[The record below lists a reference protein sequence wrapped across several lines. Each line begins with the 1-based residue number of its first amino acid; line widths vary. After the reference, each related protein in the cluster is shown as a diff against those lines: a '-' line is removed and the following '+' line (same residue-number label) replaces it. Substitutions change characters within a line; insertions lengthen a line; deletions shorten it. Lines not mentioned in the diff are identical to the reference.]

1 MRLLCTII
9 KQEWLLL
16 IREPRFW
23 IPFLLPPLLLL
34 LLQFLLFSKQNI
46 GAGHPLF
53 LAQWMLLLGVLVAP
67 MSASIA
73 ADSFAGEQERN
84 SLELLLL
91 SPIPSKTLFLAKF
104 LATIP
109 FPVIFILLIQAF
121 YFHYHSIAVIYFI
134 KALVGAISASFIV
147 NAFALWVS
155 LKSKTVRTAN
165 QSSLLVLFPIL
176 ALVQWK
182 GAFYLESAQ
191 AFFVVFVF
199 TILILSFFFLLSLR
213 EFKKL

>member
-104 LATIP
+104 FSHHPIP
-109 FPVIFILLIQAF
+109 CYF
-121 YFHYHSIAVIYFI
+121 Y
-134 KALVGAISASFIV
+134 SF
-147 NAFALWVS
+147 NPSF
-155 LKSKTVRTAN
+155 
-165 QSSLLVLFPIL
+165 LF
-176 ALVQWK
+176 
-182 GAFYLESAQ
+182 S
-191 AFFVVFVF
+191 
-199 TILILSFFFLLSLR
+199 LSLYR
-213 EFKKL
+213 CDLFYQSTSGGNFCIFYSECFCFVGFFKIKNSPHC